1 MLWIFRMPW
10 LVLLFTSL
18 SQSGSHPVV
27 LLMMSHQLS
36 LKWALHKCTYL
47 PWFPLFCSEDWV
59 SKCVRM
65 AGSERTVKHFFVF
78 FSQLCLSGLI
88 GERRANPY
96 PGSLWLPEYQWTHLP
111 SWQPP
116 TPGRARRPV
125 WETAYSYL
133 KHIVWSLKCFSLPD
147 HVFKTIAVETLVRE
161 GTIFEKLGVIHHRY
175 IFVNPWPYS

>member
-1 MLWIFRMPW
+1 
-10 LVLLFTSL
+10 
-18 SQSGSHPVV
+18 
-27 LLMMSHQLS
+27 MMSHQPR
-36 LKWALHKCTYL
+36 LKWALHIYALVSSFSLWGLSVIMCKRG
-47 PWFPLFCSEDWV
+47 WFRKNRETFL
-59 SKCVRM
+59 RI
-65 AGSERTVKHFFVF
+65 

>member
-88 GERRANPY
+88 GERPANPY

-116 TPGRARRPV
+116 TPAAKQEDLSGRLLTVTSNISSNLLSVLPCLIMHL
-125 WETAYSYL
+125 SL
-133 KHIVWSLKCFSLPD
+133 LLFKHWIGKEPF
-147 HVFKTIAVETLVRE
+147 FK
-161 GTIFEKLGVIHHRY
+161 
-175 IFVNPWPYS
+175 S

>member
-59 SKCVRM
+59 SKCVRG

-78 FSQLCLSGLI
+78 FHSYAYQVSSARSVLTLTLVPCGCLSINEPTFLLGNL
-88 GERRANPY
+88 
-96 PGSLWLPEYQWTHLP
+96 QHQLP
-111 SWQPP
+111 SKKTCLGDCLQ
-116 TPGRARRPV
+116 
-125 WETAYSYL
+125 
-133 KHIVWSLKCFSLPD
+133 LPQTYRLIFK
-147 HVFKTIAVETLVRE
+147 VFFLTGSCI
-161 GTIFEKLGVIHHRY
+161 
-175 IFVNPWPYS
+175 